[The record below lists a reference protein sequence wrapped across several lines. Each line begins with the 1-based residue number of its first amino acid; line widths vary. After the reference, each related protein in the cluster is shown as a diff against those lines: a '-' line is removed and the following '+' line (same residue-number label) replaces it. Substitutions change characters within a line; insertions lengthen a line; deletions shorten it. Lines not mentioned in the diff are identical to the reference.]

1 MSISRAVLQDT
12 DHERQDD
19 DQEMLFHGDKPI
31 TRRSDWPWLGDR
43 RGVPD
48 RLTALQKGARLP
60 ATVRPCPRRRS
71 SRSAPSA
78 GSSTAPTPS
87 CAPTAGF
94 RLFTQTRRL
103 PEEALADFPPA
114 SELEC
119 VRVAPVAWMEALA
132 RGLQE
137 RGVTLRVERALAED
151 APEGQRADI
160 FGDIAQLFGLYVR
173 SEDLELARE
182 LDASIA
188 AQLVPE
194 ESEAL
199 EEGEMERLSGLR
211 CGAVCRCARMRRLR
225 VEPGLRRREG
235 SRPLVK

>member
-1 MSISRAVLQDT
+1 V
-12 DHERQDD
+12 
-19 DQEMLFHGDKPI
+19 
-31 TRRSDWPWLGDR
+31 
-43 RGVPD
+43 
-48 RLTALQKGARLP
+48 
-60 ATVRPCPRRRS
+60 
-71 SRSAPSA
+71 SAPPQFKICPECRVEYRPDA
-78 GSSTAPTPS
+78 EV
-87 CAPTAGF
+87 CADCRVPLVHANAA
-94 RLFTQTRRL
+94 LA
-103 PEEALADFPPA
+103 EETLADFPPA

-132 RGLQE
+132 QGLQE
-137 RGVTLRVERALAED
+137 RGVTLRVERARAED

-199 EEGEMERLSGLR
+199 EEGEVEDCPA
-211 CGAVCRCARMRRLR
+211 CGAALSADALECGDC
-225 VEPGLRRREG
+225 GLSLG
-235 SRPLVK
+235 

>member
-1 MSISRAVLQDT
+1 V
-12 DHERQDD
+12 
-19 DQEMLFHGDKPI
+19 
-31 TRRSDWPWLGDR
+31 
-43 RGVPD
+43 
-48 RLTALQKGARLP
+48 
-60 ATVRPCPRRRS
+60 
-71 SRSAPSA
+71 SAPPQFKVCPECRVEYRPDA
-78 GSSTAPTPS
+78 EVCADCRVPLVHAEAAP
-87 CAPTAGF
+87 
-94 RLFTQTRRL
+94 
-103 PEEALADFPPA
+103 PEETLEDFPPA
-114 SELEC
+114 TQLAC

-151 APEGQRADI
+151 APPGQRADI

-199 EEGEMERLSGLR
+199 EEGETESCPACGTALSADALECGDCGLSL
-211 CGAVCRCARMRRLR
+211 G
-225 VEPGLRRREG
+225 
-235 SRPLVK
+235 